1 MLEIKNLHKTF
12 RSENGLEK
20 NHVLKGISLTL
31 DEGDFLTVIG
41 GNGSGKTTLLNC
53 ICGVIKSDTGKIFID
68 KKEIS
73 KEKEY
78 QRAKYIGRVFQD
90 PMMGTIPDMTI
101 IENLS
106 LALNR
111 GKRPGLNW
119 SMTKVKRDFFVNQVK
134 EFDLGLENRL
144 DDRMRSLSGGQ
155 RQSLT
160 LLMSTF
166 NSPKLLLLD
175 EHTAALD
182 PKTAKK
188 VMQIT
193 NEIVNK
199 TKIPTIMITHNMKD
213 AIQYGNRLIMMKN
226 GKIIFE
232 CSGKEKEELTVDKL
246 ISKFSEEVSELPDSM
261 IL

>member
-1 MLEIKNLHKTF
+1 MLKINKIHKTF
-12 RSENGLEK
+12 TSENGLEN

-31 DEGDFLTVIG
+31 NDGDFLTVIG

-53 ICGVIKSDTGKIFID
+53 ICGVQKPDSGTISID
-68 KKEIS
+68 GLDITKLP
-73 KEKEY
+73 EY
-78 QRAKYIGRVFQD
+78 KRAKLIGRVFQD
-90 PMMGTIPDMTI
+90 PMQGTIPEMTI

-111 GKRPGLNW
+111 GKSAGFGW
-119 SMTKVKRDFFVNQVK
+119 SMTKNKREFFEEQVK
-134 EFDLGLENRL
+134 AFDLGLENRL
-144 DDRMRSLSGGQ
+144 DDRMKSLSGGQ

-160 LLMSTF
+160 LLMATF

-182 PKTAKK
+182 PKTARK
-188 VMQIT
+188 VMEKT
-193 NEIVNK
+193 DEIVQR

-213 AIQYGNRLIMMKN
+213 AINYGNKLIMMKD

-232 CSGKEKEELTVDKL
+232 CEGKEKADLTVDKL
-246 ISKFSEEVSELPDSM
+246 IKKFNEEITELPDSM

>member
-1 MLEIKNLHKTF
+1 MLRINKIHKTF
-12 RSENGLEK
+12 TSENGLEN

-31 DEGDFLTVIG
+31 NDGDFLTVIG

-53 ICGVIKSDTGKIFID
+53 ICGVQKPDSGTIEINGKD
-68 KKEIS
+68 VTKLKEF
-73 KEKEY
+73 K
-78 QRAKYIGRVFQD
+78 RANYIGRVFQD
-90 PMMGTIPDMTI
+90 PMQGTIPEMSI

-111 GKRPGLNW
+111 GKKAGFTW
-119 SMTKVKRDFFVNQVK
+119 SMTKDKRKFFEEQVK
-134 EFDLGLENRL
+134 AFDLGLENRL
-144 DDRMRSLSGGQ
+144 DDRMKSLSGGQ

-160 LLMSTF
+160 LLMATF
-166 NSPKLLLLD
+166 NKPDLLLLD

-188 VMQIT
+188 VMEKT
-193 NEIVNK
+193 NEIVTK
-199 TKIPTIMITHNMKD
+199 TRIPTIMITHNMKD
-213 AIQYGNRLIMMKN
+213 AIQYGNKLIMMKD

-232 CSGKEKEELTVDKL
+232 CSGKEKSELTVDKL
-246 ISKFSEEVSELPDSM
+246 IKKFSDEISELPDSM